1 MPPLVRTEATV
12 LREPGGDAGPG
23 PSPPLTWRSS
33 PPTPRASHSGTT
45 QAASPPRITVHNGA
59 VLDGDGASESNDAL
73 ERPLARRLGMVEE
86 PPGAVGEHP
95 LGGEHVEYCQVAVD
109 RLAVARVQAES
120 PVVAR
125 QAGPVCPWCTQGR

>member
-12 LREPGGDAGPG
+12 LREPGGEAGPG

-45 QAASPPRITVHNGA
+45 QAASPRRITVHNGA

-73 ERPLARRLGMVEE
+73 ERPLARPLRMADE
-86 PPGAVGEHP
+86 PPPALP
-95 LGGEHVEYCQVAVD
+95 A
-109 RLAVARVQAES
+109 
-120 PVVAR
+120 P
-125 QAGPVCPWCTQGR
+125 PPPPPP